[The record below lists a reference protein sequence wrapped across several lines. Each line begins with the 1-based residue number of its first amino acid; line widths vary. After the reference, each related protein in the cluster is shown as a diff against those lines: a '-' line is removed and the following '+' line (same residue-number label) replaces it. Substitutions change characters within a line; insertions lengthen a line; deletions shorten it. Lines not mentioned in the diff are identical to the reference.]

1 MTVKEN
7 FPDVC
12 VCCGKPVPEG
22 TMVCPE
28 CDKINPEAWHKP
40 KNEKEMDALRD
51 GLVRMVKVD
60 FKRVFSKQIKN
71 RDEKSD
77 KTGDK

>member
-12 VCCGKPVPEG
+12 VSCGKPVPEG
-22 TMVCPE
+22 IMVCPE
-28 CDKINPEAWHKP
+28 CDKKKTEPWHKP
-40 KNEKEMDALRD
+40 QDEKEMNALSE
-51 GLVRMVKVD
+51 GLGRMVKVD
-60 FKRVFSKQIKN
+60 FKRVFSKQTKN
-71 RDEKSD
+71 KGDKPN